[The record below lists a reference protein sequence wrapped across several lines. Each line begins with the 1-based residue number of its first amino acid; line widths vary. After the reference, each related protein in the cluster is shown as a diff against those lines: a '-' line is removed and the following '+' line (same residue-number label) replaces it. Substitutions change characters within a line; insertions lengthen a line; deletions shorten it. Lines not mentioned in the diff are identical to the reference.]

1 MSTLKRSKVIVLF
14 AILLLFTPVLAAS
27 TGTWSTPVNL
37 SGWHLME
44 VFRFTSILD
53 GTQALFYPVFD
64 LATGKA
70 TLWSRIREPDGT
82 WPPAADLS
90 GAVSPTTV
98 FGLPYWDV
106 GISPDGTVWE
116 SRTSA

>member
-1 MSTLKRSKVIVLF
+1 MNTHKVAKVIVLL

-27 TGTWSTPVNL
+27 TGSWSTPVNL

-44 VFRFTSILD
+44 VFRFTSGGD

-64 LATGKA
+64 LTTGKA
-70 TLWSRIREPDGT
+70 TLWARVRALDGI
-82 WPPAADLS
+82 WFPAADLS
-90 GAVSPTTV
+90 GAVSPVTV

-106 GISPDGTVWE
+106 VVSPDGIELAVW
-116 SRTSA
+116 TIK